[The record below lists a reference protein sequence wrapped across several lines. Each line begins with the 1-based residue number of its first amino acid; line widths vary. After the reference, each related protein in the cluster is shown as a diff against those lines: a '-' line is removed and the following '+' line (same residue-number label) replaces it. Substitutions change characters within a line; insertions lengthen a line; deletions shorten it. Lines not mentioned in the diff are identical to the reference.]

1 MMSEAMELE
10 CPDGVKRT
18 FRITGQD
25 YSQDCGGWLDP
36 ETGQIYAIAN
46 WGSERYWKEKRYY
59 TYVHI
64 GLTEDGKPV
73 GTRSKSQHLQHGYDE
88 QMNWW
93 FAKNDID
100 VNKLEAITFT
110 WRGRVGPSYN
120 IVEGPME
127 GKHVSESLPAVIPR
141 EMMYGINM
149 DDTRNLGNI
158 GDANSGN
165 VISEDYQIPLVQFQY
180 TENVEE
186 AKENVGLGDLLS

>member
-1 MMSEAMELE
+1 M
-10 CPDGVKRT
+10 K
-18 FRITGQD
+18 
-25 YSQDCGGWLDP
+25 
-36 ETGQIYAIAN
+36 
-46 WGSERYWKEKRYY
+46 
-59 TYVHI
+59 
-64 GLTEDGKPV
+64 
-73 GTRSKSQHLQHGYDE
+73 
-88 QMNWW
+88 WW